1 MLSMLIKELSYYFN
15 NIKEVIV
22 ISFLFISIT
31 LVIPFAFPANEKLPA
46 GLGEAMIWVAML
58 ASMQLGA
65 AQSWQRH
72 SDSGELELL
81 PLLPWTL
88 EATVMGKSLAFFLM
102 MLLQIAVVVPLS
114 SLWLALPAG
123 RWLQLWLGLG
133 VGAMAFAFLYQLAA
147 GLMAG
152 QRKASA
158 VLGIIVLPFAIPVI
172 IFGVGYVRQDQLF
185 SDHLLF
191 LAAYAIFLAP
201 LHCLAVASSLR
212 HGH

>member
-1 MLSMLIKELSYYFN
+1 MLSMLIKELRYYFN
-15 NIKEVIV
+15 NAKEVVV
-22 ISFLFISIT
+22 ISFLFVSTT
-31 LVIPFAFPANEKLPA
+31 LVVPFAFPASETLPT
-46 GLGEAMIWVAML
+46 GLGEAMLWVAML
-58 ASMQLGA
+58 AAMQLGA

-88 EATVMGKSLAFFLM
+88 EATVMGKSLAFFTVM
-102 MLLQIAVVVPLS
+102 VLQIAVIVPLS
-114 SLWLALPAG
+114 SLWLALPATK
-123 RWLQLWLGLG
+123 WAQLWLGLG
-133 VGAMAFAFLYQLAA
+133 AGALAFTFLYQLAA

-152 QRKASA
+152 QRKAGA

-172 IFGVGYVRQDQLF
+172 IFGVGYVRQDQLY

-191 LAAYAIFLAP
+191 LIAYAIFLAP
-201 LHCLAVASSLR
+201 LHALAVASSLR